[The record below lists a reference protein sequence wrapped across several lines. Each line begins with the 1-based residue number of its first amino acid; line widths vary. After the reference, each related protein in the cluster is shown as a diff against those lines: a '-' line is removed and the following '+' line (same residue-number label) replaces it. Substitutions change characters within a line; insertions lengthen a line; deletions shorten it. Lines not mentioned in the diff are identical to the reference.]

1 MKFDIEHGKHLAAGF
16 VLANND
22 IITAL
27 AKALLHI
34 RRIDNAKYAINKNN
48 VF

>member
-1 MKFDIEHGKHLAAGF
+1 MIMKYDIEHGKHLTADF

-22 IITAL
+22 VP
-27 AKALLHI
+27 AKAPLHI
-34 RRIDNAKYAINKNN
+34 RRKDNGKYAINKNN